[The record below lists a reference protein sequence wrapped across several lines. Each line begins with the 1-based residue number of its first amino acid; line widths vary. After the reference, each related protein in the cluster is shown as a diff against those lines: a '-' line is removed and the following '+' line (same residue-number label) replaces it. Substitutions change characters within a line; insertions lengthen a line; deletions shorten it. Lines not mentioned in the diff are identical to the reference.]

1 MSENVKIKII
11 EKDNTSPAGSG
22 IDSTDIAFVPGFS
35 ILPEAPANIPTLVTS
50 TKEFETLFGKQPRVL
65 TYRDVAKYTDYGFKT
80 GDYDRSYVYA
90 KELLYQGMPV
100 VYSNIVGT
108 AKYSP
113 MPIDAVK
120 EVPESKSLKTT
131 TESNTIS
138 CEILDSTLAS
148 PVELKISTSFG
159 VAKSDGKNSV
169 ITTYELIPDVEG
181 CTASISK
188 IEVDSTNL
196 EGTLITEASYKNIEN
211 IVEFVNYS
219 DVDKE
224 LTATVTLKVE
234 FDTSVVSR
242 FEIKLK
248 NRTDSLLDAF
258 YATDDKLK
266 CIPVNTQWA
275 IGTRENPVE
284 NTISDKSVYSVK
296 YITSGGYPSVVSGKY
311 IDPETNKED
320 SDKFIAKSLFATDM
334 IAAAENR
341 GDAVALID
349 YQMASDERVFS
360 TEKNSDTFYAKMHS
374 LFDSDSKT
382 NSYGAAMYP
391 WAIYNCSTALNEPSM
406 SPMISMPASFGY
418 LMCVAKAIKSSPNWL
433 AMAGVTRGLVPGINK
448 LLVPG
453 NAISNAIAE
462 EMQPKFGEE
471 NNRLSINTITNI
483 RPYGLTLWG
492 NRTLMSV
499 NKEGTVALNFLNTRN
514 MLSDIKKLLYTTAKS
529 CMFEQNSSD
538 LWIKFKDGIEPL
550 LRRMK
555 AGNGISDYQI
565 VRGKTK
571 YNGDPLRK
579 GEIAAVIKVYPM
591 YAVEYFELAVEINDE
606 EVSVS

>member
-1 MSENVKIKII
+1 MSENVKINIF
-11 EKDNTSPAGSG
+11 ERDNTSPAGSG

-35 ILPEAPANIPTLVTS
+35 ILPDAPANIPTLVTS

-65 TYRDVAKYTDYGFKT
+65 THRDVSDYTSYGFMA

-100 VYSNIVGT
+100 VYSNIVGKKSYDVMDVSGVYT
-108 AKYSP
+108 KSTDIETKVEDKTIKCSILKP
-113 MPIDAVK
+113 VVDPVSFEVK
-120 EVPESKSLKTT
+120 VPLNIKPSENNKPEV
-131 TESNTIS
+131 
-138 CEILDSTLAS
+138 
-148 PVELKISTSFG
+148 
-159 VAKSDGKNSV
+159 
-169 ITTYELIPDVEG
+169 TTYELLPEATNCEVYDLMIELN
-181 CTASISK
+181 TAQLANTK
-188 IEVDSTNL
+188 IKFVAYDD
-196 EGTLITEASYKNIEN
+196 NIL
-211 IVEFVNYS
+211 EFVNTS
-219 DVDKE
+219 DIAEE
-224 LTATVTLKVE
+224 LTVVVKFNVKFDATVISDFTVE
-234 FDTSVVSR
+234 
-242 FEIKLK
+242 LN

-258 YATDDKLK
+258 YKVTDEGLVIDK
-266 CIPVNTQWA
+266 QWEV
-275 IGTRENPVE
+275 GGD
-284 NTISDKSVYSVK
+284 NTISDKSIYSVK
-296 YITSGGYPSVVSGKY
+296 YITSGGYPSVVS
-311 IDPETNKED
+311 N
-320 SDKFIAKSLFATDM
+320 DKVASQKFSATM
-334 IAAAENR
+334 LAAAAHR

-349 YQMASDERVFS
+349 YQMLPEERVFS
-360 TEKNSDTFYAKMHS
+360 TDTDSTTFYSKMHAA
-374 LFDSDSKT
+374 FNDVA
-382 NSYGAAMYP
+382 NAEYGAAMYP
-391 WAIYNCSTALNEPSM
+391 WSIYNCAGSLNFADSA
-406 SPMISMPASFGY
+406 MISMPASFGY

-453 NAISNAIAE
+453 NVISNAVAE
-462 EMQPKFGEE
+462 EMQPKFGVE
-471 NNRLSINTITNI
+471 NHKLSINTITNI

-492 NRTLMSV
+492 NRTLKPVS
-499 NKEGTVALNFLNTRN
+499 KDGTVALNFLNTRN

-565 VRGKTK
+565 VRGTTK
-571 YNGDPLRK
+571 YNGDPLTK